1 MASLVK
7 KILGSI
13 DEILI
18 RDNFIYLPLLFDR
31 EIEKEIESNEQ
42 VIKANEKFFVKAIG
56 IDTIVKNF
64 DKIYKE
70 AYSSIEEELCKK
82 IFSKEIPA
90 ISTDKN
96 YRILN
101 ALIFEVMP
109 YFCPSFARIRNEKEK
124 KEAVINAIEEYQK
137 RCIKEK
143 YIEKY
148 RQIASKLLNETEQ
161 VNLLKKLEVNEKITF
176 PEGMVKASSLENML
190 KEAVEIEIIT
200 KKKKELEESVK
211 AMKETNTRY
220 LASILFLKDAGDF
233 EFENFGFEK
242 QEGCYLTYVKL
253 KEYALKDFDGRI
265 YLFPPCRVGTCV
277 TLSGEVHEPI
287 VVDRY
292 KHPFLESY
300 AQKQKICIVDFELK
314 GDTIGKR
321 IISAIEQGISTLL
334 YGYYSRDFIGY
345 RYLDGTTRRG
355 PEISFSEYRISEDD
369 PRIKSGEITITNAPF
384 IK

>member
-13 DEILI
+13 DEVLI
-18 RDNFIYLPLLFDR
+18 RDNFIYLPLLLDH

-70 AYSSIEEELCKK
+70 AYSSIEGELCKK

-96 YRILN
+96 YHLLN

-124 KEAVINAIEEYQK
+124 KEAVISAIEKSIRED
-137 RCIKEK
+137 
-143 YIEKY
+143 IEKY
-148 RQIASKLLNETEQ
+148 RQRASELLDKTEQ
-161 VNLLKKLEVNEKITF
+161 ADLLKKLKTKEKVTF
-176 PEGMVKASSLENML
+176 PEGVVKASSLENLL

-200 KKKKELEESVK
+200 KKRKELEESVK

-220 LASILFLKDAGDF
+220 LAAMLYLKDVRNF

-242 QEGCYLTYVKL
+242 QEGYYLTYVKL

-277 TLSGEVHEPI
+277 TFSGEVHKPI

-292 KHPFLESY
+292 KHPFLEDY
-300 AQKQKICIVDFELK
+300 AQKQTICIVNFELK
-314 GDTIGKR
+314 GNTAGKR
-321 IISAIEQGISTLL
+321 VISAIEQGISTLL
-334 YGYYSRDFIGY
+334 YGYYSSNNFRGY
-345 RYLDGTTRRG
+345 HRLDGSG
-355 PEISFSEYRISEDD
+355 MISFSEYEISKDD
-369 PRIKSGEITITNAPF
+369 PRIKSGEIAITNAPF

>member
-1 MASLVK
+1 MTGLVK

-56 IDTIVKNF
+56 IGTIVKNF
-64 DKIYKE
+64 DKIYKG
-70 AYSSIEEELCKK
+70 AYSSIEEGLCKK

-96 YRILN
+96 YCILN

-109 YFCPSFARIRNEKEK
+109 YFCPSFAHIRNEKEK
-124 KEAVINAIEEYQK
+124 KEAVISAIEEYQK
-137 RCIKEK
+137 RLGIKEE
-143 YIEKY
+143 YIEEY
-148 RQIASKLLNETEQ
+148 RQRASELLDETEQ
-161 VNLLKKLEVNEKITF
+161 ANLLKKLEVNEKVTF
-176 PEGMVKASSLENML
+176 PEGIVKASSLENLL

-220 LASILFLKDAGDF
+220 LAAMLYLKDAGNF

-242 QEGCYLTYVKL
+242 QEDGYLTYVKL

-265 YLFPPCRVGTCV
+265 YLFPPCRVGTYV
-277 TLSGEVHEPI
+277 TFSGEVSKPI

-292 KHPFLESY
+292 MHPFLEGY
-300 AQKQKICIVDFELK
+300 AQKKTICIVNFKLE
-314 GDTIGKR
+314 GNTVGKR

-334 YGYYSRDFIGY
+334 YGYYSRNDFQGY
-345 RYLDGTTRRG
+345 HRLDG
-355 PEISFSEYRISEDD
+355 SFDEYRISEDD